1 MRRIEQSVFSSSL
14 KPLGGISP
22 ACSPG
27 SYAFNKKARF
37 DDSETHLIPKTCILN
52 KSLGNANTARISDLY
67 YLGFHAS
74 STPA

>member
-1 MRRIEQSVFSSSL
+1 MRRIKQSVFSSSL

-52 KSLGNANTARISDLY
+52 KSLGNANPARISDLY

-74 STPA
+74 STPV